1 MSKLSVI
8 ILYHCFDFLVQLW
21 ITVGC
26 NVSTRAYYFQ
36 ANKNTLEA
44 LAELWRSKTNVVS
57 YNCFIFCC
65 SASMGPLMVIKS
77 FIAVNKVNRVPL
89 LLFPVTFGSD
99 SKWEI
104 KSPVSLFLS
113 SHQQHCVIVIEVAR
127 AGPVLLYCSIFAAC
141 GMAGRCCYHRHR
153 V

>member
-8 ILYHCFDFLVQLW
+8 ILHRCFDFLVQLW

-26 NVSTRAYYFQ
+26 CSNVSTRAYYFQ

-104 KSPVSLFLS
+104 KSPVSLFSFLS
-113 SHQQHCVIVIEVAR
+113 PAALCHCHRSSESSAS
-127 AGPVLLYCSIFAAC
+127 AALLLYLC
-141 GMAGRCCYHRHR
+141 GMWYGR
-153 V
+153 